1 MICHNQ
7 SLSLGLFYATIPSM
21 SIRYLIIAGPIGVG
35 KSTLT
40 QRIHESLGFVPQY
53 EEPDKNPYIEDFYAS
68 QYQEKAFETQLS
80 FLGQRLHHCRQIQ
93 ERLHQGQRVVQDR
106 SIYEDC
112 HIFTAHHYQQ
122 GLISERDFQTY
133 QYLYQGMIDFLPQP
147 DCIVYLSAPVS
158 QLLERI
164 SERGRDYEQ
173 EISSAYLEDLNSLYT
188 GWFKRAKQK
197 GLPIVELSTHQL
209 SAEQVFQ
216 ELKTHLSANPVQV

>member
-1 MICHNQ
+1 
-7 SLSLGLFYATIPSM
+7 M

-40 QRIHESLGFVPQY
+40 QRIHEELGFIPQY

-93 ERLHQGQRVVQDR
+93 TRLNEGQRVVQDR

-147 DCIVYLSAPVS
+147 DLIVYLSAPVDS
-158 QLLERI
+158 LLERI

-173 EISSAYLEDLNSLYT
+173 EISAAYLEDLNTLYT
-188 GWFKRAKQK
+188 RWFQRAHQK
-197 GLPIVELSTHQL
+197 GLPVLELSTARL

-216 ELKTHLSANPVQV
+216 HLKGHLGMTPLSA

>member
-1 MICHNQ
+1 M
-7 SLSLGLFYATIPSM
+7 SYM

-40 QRIHESLGFVPQY
+40 QRIHEEMGFVPQY

-80 FLGQRLHHCRQIQ
+80 FLGQRLHHCRHIQ
-93 ERLHQGQRVVQDR
+93 ARLNQGSRVVQDR

-147 DCIVYLSAPVS
+147 DLIVYLSAPVDH
-158 QLLERI
+158 LLARI

-173 EISSAYLEDLNSLYT
+173 EISAAYLTDLNTLYT
-188 GWFKRAKQK
+188 QWYARARRK
-197 GLPIVELSTHQL
+197 GLPILELPTERL

-216 ELKTHLSANPVQV
+216 TLQAHMSSTSLSA

>member
-1 MICHNQ
+1 
-7 SLSLGLFYATIPSM
+7 M

-40 QRIHESLGFVPQY
+40 QRVHESLGFVPQY

-147 DCIVYLSAPVS
+147 DRIVYLSAPVS
-158 QLLERI
+158 QLLDRI

-173 EISSAYLEDLNSLYT
+173 EISSAYLEDLNSLYA

-209 SAEQVFQ
+209 SADQVFQ
-216 ELKTHLSANPVQV
+216 QLKTHLTADPVQV